1 LAQELAERNRQAA
14 EQAER
19 DRIAAEQASTMG
31 AQPTG
36 NLAEA
41 ASTATD
47 AISGVSPKVVDPTE
61 ETGGVGGGVIT
72 FDEMFPSDEPVT
84 DGTPE
89 VEAGLDFLPP
99 TMEEAQGTIGMTD
112 EEREERERAGQ
123 QIADDAAQAERDRI
137 AAEQEI
143 LTQPVADPTPEGDN
157 VTQVFDDSR
166 ESLPGPPDTE
176 DRIPAPQAYEI
187 SRSFTYRNG
196 NPYELVTYSDG
207 NTSLIPYKGP
217 TPEAPPEIDTG
228 GTTEPTQPYVDAGPD
243 VEAYQEIMQAP
254 TTITT
259 PVDTTPTTAEI
270 EAEMEKTLGTTPIS
284 VPAEPSP
291 EEAVDTAPTA
301 PSLDEQYNQA
311 FAATI
316 KQYPKLADLTAQSE
330 FFKFADYYDEIGG
343 GDISTAVATY
353 LGQLNQT
360 KEEQDAE
367 TARIDKF
374 NADVEALKNI
384 VRADPLNRNAFDPNT
399 LDPQVL
405 RAITEWYAGDEFAQI
420 QRDAIEA
427 QQSATLG
434 TTVVTEPTT
443 QETVTTEE
451 VVTPSPIDAMFAS
464 LDTATTQDD
473 VRNAYNAYIQ
483 AGGTVP
489 PGLTEEQ
496 YLDQL
501 MNDFVEAEQE
511 KTMGAGTVTAPE
523 DVVEPTLDAEDLAD
537 VPTVVE
543 AEEPTV
549 IEEPTVVEEEPPVV
563 VEEPPVIEEEPEF
576 TPEESDAITGG
587 ADPDDVIDARDDE
600 EVVVEDPEPAITQE
614 FLSNLTT
621 EVQSVIDDLGFDSEN
636 FEREQLDAIEAD
648 YEESRQRLGRQF
660 GIDPGGPKTG
670 RAARTFQLL
679 EADRIQKRAA
689 IRRDVADRTERALQQ
704 QLEGLTRVFQIAA
717 DTDLAQQKINANNA
731 QFQETLAIELE
742 KLGLNDIQVTAAVKK
757 INADIANQ
765 TRRTS
770 AEISQAWSAITGKV
784 GTESGTLSAEDLG
797 IDLEAEDIIGGI
809 LPMGESAKRQLL
821 AQSFEAATGRVPTA
835 SELNSLLGGGKVK
848 VESLPTL
855 EVRKLAADITQQNM
869 ERFRKYASIA
879 EENGLRRDQFDE
891 AKKIDDRNWALTTG
905 DVASQYGLSQDTFAQ
920 AQYLVD
926 KYANA
931 LFFDDSL
938 TPAERD
944 ASISE
949 YRDEI
954 AQQFFPST
962 QINFIQAS
970 SLFERTIGNQQRSTA
985 LQFGMNAESYAR
997 ANRQAEQ
1004 AESRF
1009 QDTWA
1014 SLIAGQDRVDVEARS
1029 LKGVGVGPENLDYNE
1044 KVTDIYNQAFAPAL
1058 RQALDTASVDV
1069 GEAGSFDEFF
1079 RGADIAAAGLQELTD
1094 DQIRRAADD
1103 FVLSES
1109 EDYNKFKA
1117 AMDRDYG
1124 RSIII
1129 DDEAVKER
1137 FISVVTR
1144 SRDQLA
1150 KTDYD
1155 NFLSAITEDDKSR
1168 EVVYNTWKDFDG
1180 ISTTWWKDL
1189 GPEQRQSVMAM
1200 LGFATAGGG
1209 QQQSGGV
1216 WSVVG
1221 DIVGIAYGA
1230 YQGYK
1235 AAKDVTGG

>member
-1 LAQELAERNRQAA
+1 
-14 EQAER
+14 
-19 DRIAAEQASTMG
+19 
-31 AQPTG
+31 
-36 NLAEA
+36 
-41 ASTATD
+41 
-47 AISGVSPKVVDPTE
+47 VSSVRAKTVDPAE
-61 ETGGVGGGVIT
+61 ETGGVGGGVTT
-72 FDEMFPSDEPVT
+72 FDDAFPSVEPVT
-84 DGTPE
+84 EAEPE

-99 TMEEAQGTIGMTD
+99 TVEEAQGTIGMTD
-112 EEREERERAGQ
+112 EQRAEQERARQ
-123 QIADDAAQAERDRI
+123 QADDDAAQAERDKI

-143 LTQPVADPTPEGDN
+143 LTQPVVAPTPKGDD
-157 VTQVFDDSR
+157 VTQVFNDER
-166 ESLPGPPDTE
+166 ESLPGPADE
-176 DRIPAPQAYEI
+176 DATTPAPQAYEI

-196 NPYELVTYSDG
+196 SPYELVTYSDG
-207 NTSLIPYKGP
+207 NTSLVPYKGP
-217 TPEAPPEIDTG
+217 TPAAPPEIDTG
-228 GTTEPTQPYVDAGPD
+228 GTVGPTQPYVEAGPEM
-243 VEAYQEIMQAP
+243 EAGQ
-254 TTITT
+254 TSTIVT
-259 PVDTTPTTAEI
+259 PPAETGPTTADI
-270 EAEMEKTLGTTPIS
+270 EADMEKTLGTTPVS
-284 VPAEPSP
+284 VPTTEADTVGAAGSEVTTEP
-291 EEAVDTAPTA
+291 ET

-311 FAATI
+311 FAATL
-316 KQYPKLADLTAQSE
+316 KQYPKLSDLNAQGE

-343 GDISTAVATY
+343 GDVGTAVATY

-374 NADVEALKNI
+374 NADVDAIKNI

-405 RAITEWYAGDEFAQI
+405 RAITTWYAGDEFAQI

-427 QQSATLG
+427 QQSATVGATTTTAPTTEEIEADQESTLG
-434 TTVVTEPTT
+434 TTPVG
-443 QETVTTEE
+443 TTEE
-451 VVTPSPIDAMFAS
+451 VVTPSPMDAMFAR

-473 VRNAYNAYIQ
+473 VREAYNAYIQ
-483 AGGTVP
+483 AGGTIP
-489 PGLTEEQ
+489 PGLTEGQ

-501 MNDFVEAEQE
+501 MNDFVEAEQI
-511 KTMGAGTVTAPE
+511 KTMGAGADDTLDEPTLDEPLI
-523 DVVEPTLDAEDLAD
+523 DKEPTLDAEDLTD
-537 VPTVVE
+537 V
-543 AEEPTV
+543 
-549 IEEPTVVEEEPPVV
+549 PPVV
-563 VEEPPVIEEEPEF
+563 TTDDTEEVTDVDTTTDTTVDTGVDVDTEPPIVEDEDPDF
-576 TPEESDAITGG
+576 TLDEYEAVQGG
-587 ADPDDVIDARDDE
+587 ADPDDVIDARDDD
-600 EVVVEDPEPAITQE
+600 EVVVEDPTPAITQD
-614 FLSNLTT
+614 FLANLTA
-621 EVQSVIDDLGFDSEN
+621 EVQSVINDLGFDSEN
-636 FEREQLDAIEAD
+636 FEQEQLKAIEAD

-717 DTDLAQQKINANNA
+717 DTDLAQQKIDSNNA
-731 QFQETLAIELE
+731 QFQETLAIELS
-742 KLGLNDIQVTAAVKK
+742 KLGLNEIQITAAIKK

-821 AQSFEAATGRVPTA
+821 AQSFEAATGRVPTLT
-835 SELNSLLGGGKVK
+835 ELNSLLGGGEVK

-855 EVRKLAADITQQNM
+855 ETRKIAADITQQNM
-869 ERFRKYASIA
+869 ERFHKYAAIA
-879 EENGLRRDQFDE
+879 EENGLRRDEFDE

-905 DVASQYGLSQDTFAQ
+905 DVAGQYGLSQDAFAQ

-954 AQQFFPST
+954 AQQFFPSS

-985 LQFGMNAESYAR
+985 LQFGMNADSYAR

-1014 SLIAGQDRVDVEARS
+1014 SLLAGQDSVDVEAKS
-1029 LKGVGVGPENLDYNE
+1029 LDGVGTGPENLDFNE
-1044 KVTDIYNQAFAPAL
+1044 KITDIYNQAFAPAL
-1058 RQALDTASVDV
+1058 RQAIATAGDLVLSDEDTDYDSFFQMAEDLDTQSI
-1069 GEAGSFDEFF
+1069 
-1079 RGADIAAAGLQELTD
+1079 RNLTD
-1094 DQIRRAADD
+1094 DQIRKAADA

-1109 EDYNKFKA
+1109 EDYDKFVS
-1117 AMDRDYG
+1117 AMERDYG
-1124 RSIII
+1124 RKIII

-1137 FISVVTR
+1137 FISLVTR
-1144 SRDQLA
+1144 SRDQVA
-1150 KTDYD
+1150 KTDYND
-1155 NFLSAITEDDKSR
+1155 LLSAITAEHDSR
-1168 EVVYNTWKDFDG
+1168 VGVYNTWKDFSG
-1180 ISTTWWKDL
+1180 VSTTWWKDL

-1200 LGFATAGGG
+1200 LGFSTAGGG
-1209 QQQSGGV
+1209 QQQDGGL

-1221 DIVGIAYGA
+1221 DIVGMAYGA
-1230 YQGYK
+1230 YQGYQT
-1235 AAKDVTGG
+1235 AKNVTGG